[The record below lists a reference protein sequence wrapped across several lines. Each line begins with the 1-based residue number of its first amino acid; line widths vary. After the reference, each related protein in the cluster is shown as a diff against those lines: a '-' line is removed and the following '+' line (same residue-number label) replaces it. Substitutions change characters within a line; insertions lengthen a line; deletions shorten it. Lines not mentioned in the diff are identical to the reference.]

1 MRAVFVPTT
10 VPPESASNALDLLD
24 CAAVPESEQ

>member
-10 VPPESASNALDLLD
+10 VPPESASNDLDLLD
-24 CAAVPESEQ
+24 CAVVPGEER